1 MKQVLGIG
9 HVRTNTQ
16 VRPIK
21 LTLRSW
27 RIIYVLGGSTPF
39 TAKVAKSFVKFA
51 KIETQ
56 LLLRVSESRAELI
69 RAMPSVSK
77 MLE

>member
-27 RIIYVLGGSTPF
+27 RILYVLGGSTHF

-56 LLLRVSESRAELI
+56 LLLRVSESRAEFI

-77 MLE
+77 ML

>member
-1 MKQVLGIG
+1 MKQVLSIG

-27 RIIYVLGGSTPF
+27 RILCVLGGSMPF
-39 TAKVAKSFVKFA
+39 TAKVAKSFAKVA

-56 LLLRVSESRAELI
+56 LLLRVSTSRAELV

>member
-27 RIIYVLGGSTPF
+27 RILYVLGGSTPF
-39 TAKVAKSFVKFA
+39 TAKVAKFA

-56 LLLRVSESRAELI
+56 LLLRVSESRAEFI
-69 RAMPSVSK
+69 RAMPSLSK